1 MLDRVLSMRH
11 LRSQERHKMNRFII
25 KDCSF
30 KEKEN
35 DNDAVNDNDNIAS
48 DNETNAHEESSNTE
62 SESSDDEDNQM
73 EIDEQLKSDVRAALG
88 DSTQNGKE
96 ENQGEVLMETPVI
109 TSLVY
114 LDVVVFFFFSSCFF
128 FGGGELRRWFLIISF
143 EDYILIYFNFNGILT
158 ILNLFVFKVDTCE
171 NLLLI

>member
-35 DNDAVNDNDNIAS
+35 DNDAVNDN
-48 DNETNAHEESSNTE
+48 ETNAHEESSNTE

-88 DSTQNGKE
+88 DSAQNGKE
-96 ENQGEVLMETPVI
+96 ENQDEVLIETPVI
-109 TSLVY
+109 TSLLY
-114 LDVVVFFFFSSCFF
+114 LGVVVSFFFSPCFF
-128 FGGGELRRWFLIISF
+128 FGGAGGVKEVVF
-143 EDYILIYFNFNGILT
+143 DY
-158 ILNLFVFKVDTCE
+158 
-171 NLLLI
+171 

>member
-1 MLDRVLSMRH
+1 MRH

-73 EIDEQLKSDVRAALG
+73 EIDEQLKSDVRVALG

-109 TSLVY
+109 TSLLY

-128 FGGGELRRWFLIISF
+128 FGGGGVKEVVF
-143 EDYILIYFNFNGILT
+143 DY
-158 ILNLFVFKVDTCE
+158 
-171 NLLLI
+171 